1 MINNVYQLVA
11 PKTIAVKFEDVQTEG
26 KILVRPRCM
35 ALCHADQRYYQGK
48 RDPEVMKKKLPMAL
62 IHECMGEVLEDPT
75 GTYKPGD
82 PVVMIPNVPGKGPD
96 YIYENY
102 AKGSGFLSS
111 GRDGFMRELVNL
123 DPDRVVSCA
132 GVPEHIAA
140 ITEFVSHRIKTT
152 ECMCGNAHK
161 FRRFDAVA
169 HATRNRIA
177 IIGDGSM
184 GYCVACMLSIMAPE
198 SDLIVIGRNADK
210 LSMFSFVKE
219 RYLTNEVPDDLTFD
233 HAFECCG
240 GEGSGPAIDMVIAHI
255 APQGTLMLLGV
266 SENPVPVYTRNVLE
280 KGMTLVGCSRSG
292 RGDFEVAVE
301 AMRHP
306 DMQNR
311 LSQIIHV
318 AGEVHNV
325 KDIKK
330 VFATDM
336 LTPFKTVFEWCV

>member
-11 PKTIAVKFEDVQTEG
+11 PKTIAVKFEDVQTDN
-26 KILVRPRCM
+26 KVLVRPRFM
-35 ALCHADQRYYQGK
+35 ALCHADQRYFQGK
-48 RDPEVMKKKLPMAL
+48 RDPQVMKKKLPMAL
-62 IHECMGEVLEDPT
+62 IHECMGEVLSDPT

-82 PVVMIPNVPGKGPD
+82 PVIMIPNVPGKGPD

-111 GRDGFMRELVNL
+111 GRDGFMREFVNL
-123 DPDRVVSCA
+123 DIDRVVSCD

-140 ITEFVSHRIKTT
+140 ITEFVSVT
-152 ECMCGNAHK
+152 AHAYH
-161 FRRFDAVA
+161 RFDSVA
-169 HATRNRIA
+169 HSTRDRIA

-184 GYCVACMLSIMAPE
+184 GYTVACMLSIMMPN
-198 SDLIVIGRNADK
+198 SDLIIIGRNVNK
-210 LSMFSFVKE
+210 LSMFSFAKE
-219 RYLTNEVPDDLTFD
+219 RYLTDEVPEDLVFD

-292 RGDFEVAVE
+292 RDDFEMAVE

-306 DMQNR
+306 EMQNR
-311 LSQIIHV
+311 LSQIIHF
-318 AGEVHNV
+318 AGQVHNV
-325 KDIKK
+325 KEIKN